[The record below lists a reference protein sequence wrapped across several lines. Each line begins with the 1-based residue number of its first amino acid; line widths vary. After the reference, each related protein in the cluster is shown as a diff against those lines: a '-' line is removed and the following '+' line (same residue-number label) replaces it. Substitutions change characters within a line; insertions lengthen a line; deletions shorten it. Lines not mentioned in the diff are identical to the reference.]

1 MKKCIA
7 NLIVALIIALI
18 TIFSLT
24 NFSYAA
30 KVTEDRKQTIDGLIS
45 GADNFI
51 NSADTNNTIDKGSL
65 KSTIDLIYNILL
77 AIGLIVAVTAGAVLG
92 VQFMT
97 ASADGK
103 AEVKE
108 KLIPYT
114 VGCTVIF
121 GAFGIWKLVM
131 LFIGKM

>member
-1 MKKCIA
+1 MKKSIM
-7 NLIVALIIALI
+7 NLIVALTIALI
-18 TIFSLT
+18 TILGFA

-30 KVTEDRKQTIDGLIS
+30 GITEDRKQTIDGVIS

-51 NSADTNNTIDKGSL
+51 DNADTNNTIDQGSM

-77 AIGLIVAVTAGAVLG
+77 ALGLVAAVATGTILG
-92 VQFMT
+92 VQFMM

-103 AEVKE
+103 AAVKE

-114 VGCTVIF
+114 VGCVVIF

-131 LFIGKM
+131 IVIGTM